1 MHRHTLHTII
11 LVFNFSWLLH
21 SEKRMNCQLRIPVYM
36 YNCIYLKCRCC
47 IHIYILFTIRNVLS
61 LIKKEKKTLISE

>member
-47 IHIYILFTIRNVLS
+47 IHIYIYYLPLEMS
-61 LIKKEKKTLISE
+61 LALLKKKKKNSY